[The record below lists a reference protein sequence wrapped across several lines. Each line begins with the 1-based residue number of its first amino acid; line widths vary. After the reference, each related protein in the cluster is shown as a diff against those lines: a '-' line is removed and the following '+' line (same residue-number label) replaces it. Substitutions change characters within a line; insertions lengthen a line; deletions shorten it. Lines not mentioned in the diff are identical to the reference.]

1 MEATK
6 MKTTRKKLVAGL
18 LIGTLIVSIGATF
31 ATGAL
36 DDATTNTTVLPPTD
50 TNHGMYGIG
59 PFASNL
65 TDEQQTEMWSLITS
79 LREENAT
86 PEEMKA
92 AIQNKLDQ
100 FGVLDIW
107 LSSEINQTEQ
117 KLAILNRQKELRD
130 EGYSWADVRNIT
142 QDEFDLQNMTGLD
155 QGLMNDIGLH
165 HGPCGG
171 SDGFIPPEES
181 DQ

>member
-6 MKTTRKKLVAGL
+6 MKMTRKKLVAGL
-18 LIGTLIVSIGATF
+18 LIGTLIATIGATF
-31 ATGAL
+31 ATGAI
-36 DDATTNTTVLPPTD
+36 DDTTTNTTVLSPTD

-65 TDEQQTEMWSLITS
+65 TDEQQTEIWTLITS
-79 LREENAT
+79 LRDENAT

-92 AIQNKLDQ
+92 AIQNKLDE
-100 FGVLDIW
+100 FGVLDTW
-107 LSSEINQTEQ
+107 LSSEITQTEN

-130 EGYSWADVRNIT
+130 EGYSWADISNIT

-155 QGLMNDIGLH
+155 QGLMNDIGFH

-171 SDGFIPPEES
+171 SDGFISPEEPE
-181 DQ
+181 Q

>member
-1 MEATK
+1 
-6 MKTTRKKLVAGL
+6 MKTTYKKLVAGL
-18 LIGTLIVSIGATF
+18 LIGTLIASIGATF

-36 DDATTNTTVLPPTD
+36 DDPISNTNVLPPTD
-50 TNHGMYGIG
+50 TSHGMYGIG

-65 TDEQQTEMWSLITS
+65 TDDQQTEIWNLITS

-86 PEEMKA
+86 SEEMKA
-92 AIQNKLDQ
+92 AIQNKLDE

-107 LSSEINQTEQ
+107 LSAEITQTEN

-130 EGYSWADVRNIT
+130 EGYSWADIRNIT
-142 QDEFDLQNMTGLD
+142 QDEFDLQNMTVFD
-155 QGLMNDIGLH
+155 QGLIHDIGFH
-165 HGPCGG
+165 HGPRGG
-171 SDGFIPPEES
+171 SDGFIPPEEF

>member
-1 MEATK
+1 MEAKK
-6 MKTTRKKLVAGL
+6 MKTTHKKLVAGL
-18 LIGTLIVSIGATF
+18 LISTLIASIGATF
-31 ATGAL
+31 ASGAL
-36 DDATTNTTVLPPTD
+36 DDTTTTTTVLPPTD

-65 TDEQQTEMWSLITS
+65 TDEQQTEIWNLITS
-79 LREENAT
+79 LRKENAT

-100 FGVLDIW
+100 FGVLDTW

-117 KLAILNRQKELRD
+117 KLAILSRQKELRD
-130 EGYSWADVRNIT
+130 EGYSWADIRNIT

-155 QGLMNDIGLH
+155 QGLMIDIGFH